1 MTRSLL
7 IIQDSLDFGGHE
19 AMFLRFL
26 PALIE
31 SGSYRRIAM
40 RFPAGNARLEERLRP
55 FGSDRFEAQGWD
67 FAKRRAE
74 PYLAGLRRDYARA
87 FRRLLATE
95 RPSTVLLLQGRIENC
110 AVPMLA
116 APAGSFLISYVP
128 MAHRM
133 ADMGRA
139 SIPGDIVRRRL
150 YGRPNRFIVPGHA
163 VAEQVARAGGRAPV
177 SVVENVVDSPASSGR
192 NAARTTMG
200 LGQDA
205 RVALFL
211 GRLEVRQ
218 KGIDTLLAAIRCHA
232 ERLADWT
239 FVFIGAGEGAAAC
252 EELRHDLQD
261 RVEIRCVSWT
271 ERPQEAL
278 AAADLLLMPSR
289 WEGVP
294 LVMLEA
300 MGHGL
305 PILASDIDVFQD
317 YLPAANRID
326 FATADLV
333 GAMTR
338 AIEPER
344 VDLYRLLA
352 RKRLAESSLARSSER
367 FVEALLP
374 AGSPV

>member
-1 MTRSLL
+1 MNRSLL
-7 IIQDSLDFGGHE
+7 VIQDSPDFGGHE

-40 RFPAGNARLEERLRP
+40 RFPAGNARLDERLRP
-55 FGSDRFEAQGWD
+55 FASDDFEAKGWD

-74 PYLAGLRRDYARA
+74 PYLAGFRREYARA
-87 FRRLLATE
+87 FRRLLAAE
-95 RPSTVLLLQGRIENC
+95 RPAAVLLLQGRIENC

-116 APAGSFLISYVP
+116 APAETFLISYVP

-133 ADMGRA
+133 SEMGRA
-139 SIPGDIVRRRL
+139 GVPGDIVRRRL
-150 YGRPNRFIVPGHA
+150 YRRPNRFIVPGHA
-163 VAEQVARAGGRAPV
+163 VAEQVARAGGRWPV
-177 SVVENVVDSPASSGR
+177 SVVENVVDPPLSSCR
-192 NAARTTMG
+192 EAARAA
-200 LGQDA
+200 LGVRQDA
-205 RVALFL
+205 RMALFL
-211 GRLEVRQ
+211 GRLDVRQ
-218 KGIDTLLAAIRCHA
+218 KGIDTLLAAMRRHA
-232 ERLADWT
+232 DRLAAWT

-252 EELRHDLQD
+252 EGLRAELQD
-261 RVEIRCVSWT
+261 RVEVRCVPWT
-271 ERPQEAL
+271 ERPQDAL

-305 PILASDIDVFQD
+305 PILASDIDVFRD

-326 FATADLV
+326 FSTADLPA
-333 GAMTR
+333 AMTLV
-338 AIEPER
+338 IEPER
-344 VDLYRLLA
+344 GDLYRLLA

-367 FVEALLP
+367 FVEAL
-374 AGSPV
+374 SPEWRHA